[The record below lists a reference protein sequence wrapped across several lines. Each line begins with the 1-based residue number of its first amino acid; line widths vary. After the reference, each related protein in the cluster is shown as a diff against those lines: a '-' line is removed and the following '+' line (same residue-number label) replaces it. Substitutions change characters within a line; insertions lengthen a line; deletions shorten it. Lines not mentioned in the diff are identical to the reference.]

1 MENKPA
7 TQANLAIYVQQLQTS
22 FSQLATPATVNEIVN
37 MQLVSIAAIQKQ
49 FGEPVLKAF
58 VTELLID
65 FCEFFNVKNNMNE
78 NQAMQTV
85 DLIISNY
92 YYFSLED
99 FKLCFENGKLGK
111 SIKIY
116 DRIDGSIIF
125 EMLNKYAEIRSQAF
139 SAKFDKEHDYW
150 KYQLQKQ
157 RKY

>member
-1 MENKPA
+1 METKQQQ
-7 TQANLAIYVQQLQTS
+7 TANLAICVQQLQQS
-22 FSQLATPATVNEIVN
+22 FQQLATPATVNEIVN
-37 MQLVSIAAIQKQ
+37 LQPVGISAIKKE

-65 FCEFFNVKNNMNE
+65 FCEFFNVKNNMTE
-78 NQAMQTV
+78 AQAMQTV
-85 DLIISNY
+85 DLILKNF

-139 SAKFDKEHDYW
+139 SAKFEKEHEYW
-150 KYQLQKQ
+150 KYQAQKQ
-157 RKY
+157 KED

>member
-1 MENKPA
+1 
-7 TQANLAIYVQQLQTS
+7 
-22 FSQLATPATVNEIVN
+22 

-85 DLIISNY
+85 ELIISNY